1 MQIRLSQ
8 SDEKIWSKCSHA
20 PFSRVYE
27 PLTCWISKGVL
38 KRCFLESGLNKSL
51 TVCNFRNKVAITII
65 LFFKMFKISSGTKN
79 TKKVF
84 RYKDNCIPIW
94 DNKFSQYQ
102 TGYFSL
108 AVNVLGNTP
117 KISHITEG
125 DVFQIR
131 FSLSDEKIW

>member
-1 MQIRLSQ
+1 M
-8 SDEKIWSKCSHA
+8 KII
-20 PFSRVYE
+20 F
-27 PLTCWISKGVL
+27 
-38 KRCFLESGLNKSL
+38 FL
-51 TVCNFRNKVAITII
+51 
-65 LFFKMFKISSGTKN
+65 KMFKISSGTKK
-79 TKKVF
+79 TQKVF
-84 RYKDNCIPIW
+84 RFKDNCISIW

-131 FSLSDEKIW
+131 FSLSDEKI